1 MSHPLTRRDA
11 LRRLASGGL
20 GVAVLPVWVETLT
33 ALARTQ
39 GQHAHATVTAA
50 GQAAAWSP
58 KVFDPHQNETVIC
71 VSELIIPQTETPGAK
86 ATLVNRFIDEVLAG
100 ADEPVRR
107 QFLDGLS
114 WIDARST
121 ADHGKDFV
129 SSTPDQQTA
138 LLTGLS
144 AADVGAND
152 RTGADFFHAIK
163 AMTITGYYTTEI
175 GLQQE
180 LGDDGQLFTLKFLGC
195 DHPEHQS

>member
-1 MSHPLTRRDA
+1 MPLTRRDA

-20 GVAVLPVWVETLT
+20 GAAALPLWVETLT

-39 GQHAHATVTAA
+39 EPHAHAAAAA
-50 GQAAAWSP
+50 GPAAAWSP
-58 KVFDPHQNETVIC
+58 KVFDAHQNESVIC
-71 VSELIIPQTETPGAK
+71 LSELIIPQTETPGAK
-86 ATLVNRFIDEVLAG
+86 ATLVNRFIDEVLVR
-100 ADEPVRR
+100 ADAQVRR
-107 QFLDGLS
+107 QFLDGLA

-138 LLTGLS
+138 LLTRLS
-144 AADVGAND
+144 AIEVAASD
-152 RTGADFFHAIK
+152 RTGADLFHAIK

-195 DHPEHQS
+195 DHPEHQG